1 MEFIL
6 IFLNQ
11 HSASFVTMLA
21 SLTLPSV
28 TASASI
34 TDTRLVINLD
44 LPRLGHIQILD
55 LLPLLRNN

>member
-6 IFLNQ
+6 LVLNQ
-11 HSASFVTMLA
+11 HSASFATMLT

-28 TASASI
+28 IASASTI
-34 TDTRLVINLD
+34 DTRQVINLD

>member
-6 IFLNQ
+6 IVVSLHF
-11 HSASFVTMLA
+11 ASFVTMLT
-21 SLTLPSV
+21 SLTQPSV

-34 TDTRLVINLD
+34 ADTRQETD
-44 LPRLGHIQILD
+44 LHHLGHIQILD